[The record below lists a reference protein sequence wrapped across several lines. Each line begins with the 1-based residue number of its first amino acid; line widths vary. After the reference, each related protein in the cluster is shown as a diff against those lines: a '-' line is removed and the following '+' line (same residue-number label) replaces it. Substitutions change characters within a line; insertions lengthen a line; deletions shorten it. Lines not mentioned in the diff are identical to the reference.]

1 MEQDTDED
9 EEEGERRRRRRERR
23 KKAKKKERRMWRV
36 GKGKARGAVEEEVR
50 YSGCSYEVA
59 SASWLPRARPSPYD
73 CTFPTPP
80 P

>member
-1 MEQDTDED
+1 MEQDTEED

-23 KKAKKKERRMWRV
+23 KKAKKKEKMWRV
-36 GKGKARGAVEEEVR
+36 GKGKARGVVEEEVR

-73 CTFPTPP
+73 STFPTPAP
-80 P
+80 